1 MQLNAELGALS
12 DWRLNAPAAIFI
24 VCGPWIVTGE
34 LLKWKV
40 ICVLPL
46 PNTNEF
52 AAIPFTVKSLA
63 CTVDGL
69 TAALRFITKSG
80 RRSGNKH
87 TTSRVTRS
95 DAKTQRHQV
104 DEDILLRVAAD
115 AIAPVSPGADDGVP
129 EGAMVVVVALV
140 VRLHRPSGWVGS
152 GLITRPTMSSG
163 SQVAPLS
170 YETRPQRR

>member
-1 MQLNAELGALS
+1 VQLNAELGALS

-24 VCGPWIVTGE
+24 VCGPWIATGE

-69 TAALRFITKSG
+69 TAALRFITKS
-80 RRSGNKH
+80 SGAVV
-87 TTSRVTRS
+87 TSTPQAGLLVATPKPSGTRLTNTS
-95 DAKTQRHQV
+95 CC
-104 DEDILLRVAAD
+104 ELPLMLLRPSVQ
-115 AIAPVSPGADDGVP
+115 APMTVFPK
-129 EGAMVVVVALV
+129 EL
-140 VRLHRPSGWVGS
+140 W
-152 GLITRPTMSSG
+152 
-163 SQVAPLS
+163 
-170 YETRPQRR
+170 